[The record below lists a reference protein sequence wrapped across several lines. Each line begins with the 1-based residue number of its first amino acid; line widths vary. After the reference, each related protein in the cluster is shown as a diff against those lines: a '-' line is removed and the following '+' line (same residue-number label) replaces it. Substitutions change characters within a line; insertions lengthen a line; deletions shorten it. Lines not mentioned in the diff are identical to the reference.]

1 MPEKILRV
9 RYQVENDAILD
20 TTEAGPAPP
29 FETARRRILL
39 VTGFFP
45 PLAPTASTRAPTLA
59 RYWMDRGYDVR
70 VLAAHNPGKP
80 QVLSHD
86 LPDSAVQFVP
96 YPEVKALRDV
106 LAYHLAGRIP
116 PVGDMDGQ
124 NARAADASGKAK
136 PGRRYSR
143 LPFRQRLADLYWDLM
158 FIPDKHLFW
167 VETGTRAGLE
177 WTKTWKPDLIYS
189 SGPPHSGHLIAA
201 RLAEARG
208 APWVAELRDEWAGNP
223 YGLESWLRAFIE
235 KRLEQRVL
243 GQAQALVAL
252 TATTRQTLSD
262 AYGKPTILSMNGYDP
277 ADFEGLES
285 VPPLDPHKLTI
296 MHAGSIYIGK
306 RDPSALFAATARLG
320 ALKDRVNLMFYG
332 EQADSLQSL
341 ARQHGVEAQVTI
353 SPPIPR
359 NRVLELERQSDVLLL
374 CRWANPADDGVIP
387 GKLFEYIGAER
398 PILAIGSE
406 TGEAADIVRQGG
418 FGVVSND
425 PDVLAAQLREWIARK
440 EIEPRL
446 PDVKSPH
453 KARYTRSGQF
463 DLLEQFV
470 SENIF

>member
-1 MPEKILRV
+1 M
-9 RYQVENDAILD
+9 ENDAILE
-20 TTEAGPAPP
+20 TTVTEPAPP
-29 FETARRRILL
+29 FESARRRVLL

-45 PLAPTASTRAPTLA
+45 PLAPSASTRAPTLA

-80 QVLSHD
+80 QVLSHS
-86 LPDSAVQFVP
+86 LPDEAVRFVP
-96 YPEVKALRDV
+96 FPEVKALRDV
-106 LAYHLAGRIP
+106 LAYHLSGRIP
-116 PVGDMDGQ
+116 SVEGVAGV
-124 NARAADASGKAK
+124 AAGGGSGSRSEAK
-136 PGRRYSR
+136 SGPRLRG
-143 LPFRQRLADLYWDLM
+143 LPFRQLLADLYWDLM

-177 WTKTWKPDLIYS
+177 WTKGWKPDLIYS

-201 RLAEARG
+201 RLAQSLS

-223 YGLESWLRAFIE
+223 YGLESWLRSFLE

-252 TATTRQTLSD
+252 TATTRQTLMN

-277 ADFEGLES
+277 ADFAGLEN
-285 VPPLDPHKLTI
+285 VAPLDPARLTI

-306 RDPSALFAATARLG
+306 RDPSSLFAATAKLG
-320 ALKDRVNLMFYG
+320 DLKDRVSLLFYG
-332 EQADSLQSL
+332 EQADSLQAL
-341 ARQHGVEAQVTI
+341 ARKYGVEAQVTI

-359 NRVLELERQSDVLLL
+359 NQVLELERRTDVLLL
-374 CRWANPADDGVIP
+374 CRWDNPADDGIIP

-406 TGEAADIVRQGG
+406 TGEAADIVREGG
-418 FGVVSND
+418 FGVVSNN

-440 EIEPRL
+440 DAQPRL

-453 KARYTRSGQF
+453 KQRFTRSGQF
-463 DLLEQFV
+463 ELLDQFV
-470 SENIF
+470 SENIL